1 MTGTERTLPERVWVG
16 QDTIGSLVIYWK
28 MPDHRQAVEF
38 MRVLSRQ
45 EVDKLVGDGVDVQQY
60 INSLLR
66 TIEGQRKHIARLT
79 AQHGPTCICAA
90 CEDKRGRMT
99 L

>member
-1 MTGTERTLPERVWVG
+1 
-16 QDTIGSLVIYWK
+16 
-28 MPDHRQAVEF
+28 MPHGQAVEF

-45 EVDKLVGDGVDVQQY
+45 EVDKLANDAEGVDAMQW

-79 AQHGPTCICAA
+79 DQHGPTCICAA

>member
-1 MTGTERTLPERVWVG
+1 MTGTERTLPERVWLWHDRGLQVSLEKPAMPHG
-16 QDTIGSLVIYWK
+16 QAI
-28 MPDHRQAVEF
+28 EF

-45 EVDKLVGDGVDVQQY
+45 EVDKLATEGVDTQQY

-79 AQHGPTCICAA
+79 DQHGPTCICAA